1 MVSNLFLRD
10 YKRLKAEG
18 VELSVEDIIRLNALA
33 VKVRRSNDCFADVH
47 LRRAVFLDGLTLMQP
62 TIGHELW
69 LERVGQYLDF
79 DQGQN
84 FRVAYCYALSHSD
97 ANSLPNPLHYRWTLW
112 RMFRW
117 ARINLARITSEMVE
131 DAIDYVLFGGDWTT
145 GETAPKKSAD
155 KADDTPKSYVGV
167 VLAGVAR
174 RLPLSLEDAK
184 RLTPSQLIAAI
195 KAARR
200 IDGDADLD
208 EDRNTALG
216 EYFRALNEVK
226 SRAEREAKGEHT

>member
-1 MVSNLFLRD
+1 MVSNMFMRD
-10 YKRLKAEG
+10 YRRMTAEG
-18 VELSVEDIIRLNALA
+18 VKLTPEDIIRLNALA

-117 ARINLARITSEMVE
+117 ARLNLARLTSEMVG
-131 DAIDYVLFGGDWTT
+131 DAIDYVLFGADWTVD
-145 GETAPKKSAD
+145 ENPPPRN
-155 KADDTPKSYVGV
+155 DTPVDKSSYVGV

-174 RLPLSLEDAK
+174 RLPLSLADAK
-184 RLTPSQLIAAI
+184 RLTPSQLLAAI
-195 KAARR
+195 RAARC
-200 IDGDADLD
+200 IDGDGDLD
-208 EDRNTALG
+208 AGRNSALG
-216 EYFRALNEVK
+216 DYFRAMNEVK